1 MLRFRGLVGRVLVRV
16 RSRGIHYVCE
26 SPHTDRNTRMCVG
39 ALHPAKLPLTAKIMN
54 EHGLM
59 QVCVNL

>member
-1 MLRFRGLVGRVLVRV
+1 MLRFRGLVGRVLFRV
-16 RSRGIHYVCE
+16 RSWGMHYVYE
-26 SPHTDRNTRMCVG
+26 SPHRDRNTRMCVG

>member
-1 MLRFRGLVGRVLVRV
+1 MLRFKGLVGRVLVGV
-16 RSRGIHYVCE
+16 RSWGMHYVCE
-26 SPHTDRNTRMCVG
+26 SPHRDGNTRMCVG
-39 ALHPAKLPLTAKIMN
+39 ALHPAKLPLTTKIIN